1 LQYVFLDRTIQN
13 RIKNLGFKWIP
24 KERKYQFV
32 GADESVYDRT
42 TDDVFKSESTSKRES
57 KTTVKKE
64 IKKTINEVA
73 VMAQDASNIDSE
85 NAIDNKFDN
94 IDRLLAGKKVKR
106 IYRGFYF
113 DGDVLNIIDR
123 KAYF

>member
-1 LQYVFLDRTIQN
+1 
-13 RIKNLGFKWIP
+13 
-24 KERKYQFV
+24 
-32 GADESVYDRT
+32 
-42 TDDVFKSESTSKRES
+42 
-57 KTTVKKE
+57 VKKE

-94 IDRLLAGKKVKR
+94 IDRLLAGKKVKM
-106 IYRGFYF
+106 IYIGFYF

>member
-1 LQYVFLDRTIQN
+1 VNFALQYVFSDRTIRTIQN

-32 GADESVYDRT
+32 GADESVYDRI
-42 TDDVFKSESTSKRES
+42 TDDVFKSE
-57 KTTVKKE
+57 
-64 IKKTINEVA
+64 
-73 VMAQDASNIDSE
+73 
-85 NAIDNKFDN
+85 NAINNKFDN

-123 KAYF
+123 KAYFKKSSHVKG